1 MLKKIKHLSAV
12 LRSIYHYKKGTLRL
26 PYLPT
31 ALWIEPTNKCN
42 LKCIM
47 CPNSVKENKTE
58 GFMDLGLYQKL
69 IDEAK
74 GFVNWV
80 TLCISGEPLL
90 HPDFPRMVRY
100 AKQNG
105 IKTFVSTNATVMNDS
120 MSLQILKSG
129 LDWISFSFDGCTK
142 ETYEKIRVGADF
154 EKTISNIKNF
164 LRWKRRL
171 RVHTRVEIQ
180 ILIMDDVGMKD
191 YIENIAEF
199 KKRFKGLPLD
209 LIQIRQPSTWGR
221 TFINTKKFQPKKL
234 SRTFSPCSYLWS
246 SLHVLWDGRVVACTS
261 DFFGDNVL
269 GQFPNGSLKEIWN
282 GAPMWS
288 FRRSM
293 REVNYYF
300 HSSICYG
307 CDSIWGDR
315 ICGLPAGIRGIS
327 AITMI
332 NTIGER
338 LRKLIWH
345 LKPY

>member
-1 MLKKIKHLSAV
+1 
-12 LRSIYHYKKGTLRL
+12 
-26 PYLPT
+26 
-31 ALWIEPTNKCN
+31 
-42 LKCIM
+42 M
-47 CPNSVKENKTE
+47 CPNSVKENKQE

-90 HPDFPRMVRY
+90 HPVFPYMVRY
-100 AKQNG
+100 AKENG
-105 IKTFVSTNATVMNDS
+105 IKTYVSTNATMLNNDLS
-120 MSLQILKSG
+120 QALLSAG

-142 ETYEKIRVGADF
+142 KTYERIRQGADF
-154 EKTISNIKNF
+154 EKTLDKIKHF
-164 LRWKRRL
+164 LTWKDIL
-171 RVHTRVEIQ
+171 QTKTRVEIQ
-180 ILIMDDVGMKD
+180 ILIMDEAGIKD
-191 YIENIAEF
+191 YQENIAAF
-199 KKRFKGLPLD
+199 KARFKGLPLD
-209 LIQIRQPSTWGR
+209 LIQVRQPSTWGR
-221 TFINTKKFQPKKL
+221 TFMHTKKFQPKKL
-234 SRTFSPCSYLWS
+234 SRIFSPCSYLWS

-269 GQFPNGSLKEIWN
+269 GKFPDNTLKEIWN

-293 REVNYYF
+293 REFNYFY
-300 HSSICYG
+300 HSSNCYG

-327 AITMI
+327 AITAI
-332 NTIGER
+332 NALGEP

>member
-1 MLKKIKHLSAV
+1 MLKKIKHLSTV

-47 CPNSVKENKTE
+47 CPNSVKENKQE

-80 TLCISGEPLL
+80 TLCMSGEPLL
-90 HPDFPRMVRY
+90 HPDFPAMVRY
-100 AKQNG
+100 AKENG
-105 IKTFVSTNATVMNDS
+105 IKTYVSTNGTVLNGDMTRE
-120 MSLQILKSG
+120 ILG
-129 LDWISFSFDGCTK
+129 VDLDWISFSFDGCTK
-142 ETYEKIRVGADF
+142 ETYERIRKGADF
-154 EKTISNIKNF
+154 EKTISNIKDF
-164 LRWKRRL
+164 LWWKQFFRA
-171 RVHTRVEIQ
+171 HTRVEIQ
-180 ILIMDDVGMKD
+180 ILIMDEVGMND
-191 YIENIAEF
+191 YEENIASF
-199 KKRFKGLPLD
+199 KARFKGLPLD

-221 TFINTKKFQPKKL
+221 TFVNTKKFQPKKL

-269 GQFPNGSLKEIWN
+269 GKFPEGTLKEIWN
-282 GAPMWS
+282 GIPMQL
-288 FRRSM
+288 FRKSM
-293 REVNYYF
+293 REFNYYC

-307 CDSIWGDR
+307 CDSIWGKT

-327 AITMI
+327 AITVI
-332 NTIGER
+332 NVLGKP
-338 LRKLIWH
+338 LRKLLWL